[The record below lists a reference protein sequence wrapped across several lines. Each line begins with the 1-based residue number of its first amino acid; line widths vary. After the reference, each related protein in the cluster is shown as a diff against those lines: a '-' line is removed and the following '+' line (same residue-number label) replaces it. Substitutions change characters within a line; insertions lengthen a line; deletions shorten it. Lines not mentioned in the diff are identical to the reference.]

1 VYLIRHTHEETMQT
15 MTRTP
20 RPGLTAARERR
31 KLSQTALAERAGIHR
46 VQLARYEAG
55 TMTPSVDIALRIAAV
70 LRTSAERVWAPDSS
84 TPGAG
89 AGRTGPEETKPGPV
103 QEGS

>member
-1 VYLIRHTHEETMQT
+1 MQT

-31 KLSQTALAERAGIHR
+31 KLSQTALAERAGVHR

-55 TMTPSVDIALRIAAV
+55 TMTPSVDIALRIAHA
-70 LRTSAERVWAPDSS
+70 LRAPAEKVWNVSA
-84 TPGAG
+84 PGAE
-89 AGRTGPEETKPGPV
+89 AGREGPEETSPRAT
-103 QEGS
+103 EEATDA